1 MNANKIKK
9 FYTLFRDKMTSVI
22 NEAFGDNLDADKYV
36 KCYNGIL
43 YSYTGIE
50 NYVTLKNNSPE
61 IYDGQV
67 SLSKELLSMFKN
79 FEDKDL
85 LFFIEEKFKNDN
97 KMKSLIEKIPIV
109 RNSKFKK
116 EVNTVCYY
124 VMLEAIVIILGRD
137 PNIFSDWQI
146 F

>member
-137 PNIFSDWQI
+137 PNIFSD
-146 F
+146 

>member
-22 NEAFGDNLDADKYV
+22 NEAFGDNFDADKYV

-109 RNSKFKK
+109 KKNKFKK

-124 VMLEAIVIILGRD
+124 VMLEAIVVILGKD
-137 PNIFSDWQI
+137 PDVFSD
-146 F
+146 

>member
-22 NEAFGDNLDADKYV
+22 NEAFGDNFDADKYV

-43 YSYTGIE
+43 YRYTGIE

-67 SLSKELLSMFKN
+67 SLSKELLSMFKK

-85 LFFIEEKFKNDN
+85 LFFIEEKFKNDK

-109 RNSKFKK
+109 KNSKFKK

-137 PNIFSDWQI
+137 PNIFSD
-146 F
+146 

>member
-22 NEAFGDNLDADKYV
+22 NEAFGDNFDADKYV

-43 YSYTGIE
+43 YSCTGIE

-67 SLSKELLSMFKN
+67 SLSKELLSMFKK

-85 LFFIEEKFKNDN
+85 LFFIEEKFKNDK

-109 RNSKFKK
+109 KNSKFKK

-137 PNIFSDWQI
+137 PNVFSD
-146 F
+146 

>member
-1 MNANKIKK
+1 MNASKIKK

-22 NEAFGDNLDADKYV
+22 NEAFGDNFDADKYV

-43 YSYTGIE
+43 YGYTGIE

-85 LFFIEEKFKNDN
+85 LFFIEEKFKNDK
-97 KMKSLIEKIPIV
+97 KMKSLIEKIPIKK
-109 RNSKFKK
+109 NSKFKK

-137 PNIFSDWQI
+137 PNIFSD
-146 F
+146 

>member
-1 MNANKIKK
+1 MNTNKIKK
-9 FYTLFRDKMTSVI
+9 FYTLFRDKMTSI
-22 NEAFGDNLDADKYV
+22 ISEAFGDNFDADKYV

-67 SLSKELLSMFKN
+67 SLCKELLSMFKN

-85 LFFIEEKFKNDN
+85 LFFIDEKFKNDK
-97 KMKSLIEKIPIV
+97 KMKSLIEKMPIV
-109 RNSKFKK
+109 KKNKFKK

-124 VMLEAIVIILGRD
+124 VMLEAIVIILGKD
-137 PNIFSDWQI
+137 PNVFSD
-146 F
+146 

>member
-22 NEAFGDNLDADKYV
+22 NEAFGDNFNADKYV

-67 SLSKELLSMFKN
+67 SLSKELLSMFKK

-85 LFFIEEKFKNDN
+85 LFFIEEKFKNDK

-109 RNSKFKK
+109 KKSKFKK

-137 PNIFSDWQI
+137 PNVFSD
-146 F
+146 

>member
-22 NEAFGDNLDADKYV
+22 SKAFGDNFDADKYV

-85 LFFIEEKFKNDN
+85 LFFIEEKFKNDK

-109 RNSKFKK
+109 KNSKFKK

-137 PNIFSDWQI
+137 PNVFSD
-146 F
+146 

>member
-22 NEAFGDNLDADKYV
+22 NEAFGDNFDADKYV

-97 KMKSLIEKIPIV
+97 KMKSLIEKIPIKK
-109 RNSKFKK
+109 NSKFKK

-137 PNIFSDWQI
+137 PNIFSD
-146 F
+146 

>member
-22 NEAFGDNLDADKYV
+22 NEAFGDNFDADKYV

-67 SLSKELLSMFKN
+67 SLSKELLSMFKK

-85 LFFIEEKFKNDN
+85 LFFIEEKFKNDK

-109 RNSKFKK
+109 KNSKFKK

-124 VMLEAIVIILGRD
+124 VMLEAIVIILGRY
-137 PNIFSDWQI
+137 PNVFSD
-146 F
+146 

>member
-22 NEAFGDNLDADKYV
+22 NEAFGDNFDADKYV

-85 LFFIEEKFKNDN
+85 LFFIEEKFKNDK

-109 RNSKFKK
+109 KNSKFKK

-137 PNIFSDWQI
+137 PNIFSD
-146 F
+146 